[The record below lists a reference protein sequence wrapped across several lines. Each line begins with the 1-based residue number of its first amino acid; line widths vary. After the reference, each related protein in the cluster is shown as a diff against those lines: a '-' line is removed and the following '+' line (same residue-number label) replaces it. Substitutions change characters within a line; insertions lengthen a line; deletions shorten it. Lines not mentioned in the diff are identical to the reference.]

1 MDNGSCRAR
10 TSPGFNLPG
19 AGFSV
24 CGNGAPAGRLDARR
38 PGCSP
43 SRPCR
48 GRCAMAMTAVLAA
61 VIPTLST
68 PKRRRPAITPSGADK
83 VQQPCCCAATWRLAP
98 CALTSNSCDQLRHVQ
113 LRCTS
118 QLAPAAHR
126 FAHNYSRPT
135 HAATH
140 EPEWTTR
147 GSRPAR
153 MDGTSPAIG
162 DTRHPPRRGVTIRP
176 KPCTWSRGDTAIGSN
191 SA

>member
-1 MDNGSCRAR
+1 MGLAAPEPAPDSTSRGRAFR
-10 TSPGFNLPG
+10 CVWQRSPGRQVGRPSAGVLALTAMSG
-19 AGFSV
+19 ALF
-24 CGNGAPAGRLDARR
+24 
-38 PGCSP
+38 
-43 SRPCR
+43 
-48 GRCAMAMTAVLAA
+48 MAMTAVLAA